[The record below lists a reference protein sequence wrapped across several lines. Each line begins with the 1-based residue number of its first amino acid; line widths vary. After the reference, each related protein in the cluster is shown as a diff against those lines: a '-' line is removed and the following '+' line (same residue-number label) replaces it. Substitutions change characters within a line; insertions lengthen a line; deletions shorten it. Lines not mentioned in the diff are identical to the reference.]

1 VSQQERVLESEE
13 VAIELGEAMKTS
25 AFQRMLEIL
34 EGYELRVLAAS
45 VDDPEMTKDYVRG
58 FVHCIRALR
67 SDMEAA
73 RNYVLSLDRSAE
85 REEKR
90 KKEGVRSFMPPGSG
104 PGGPS

>member
-1 VSQQERVLESEE
+1 
-13 VAIELGEAMKTS
+13 
-25 AFQRMLEIL
+25 
-34 EGYELRVLAAS
+34 
-45 VDDPEMTKDYVRG
+45 
-58 FVHCIRALR
+58 
-67 SDMEAA
+67 MEAA